1 MTQLAI
7 LNKWLLRSALF
18 LCLHFLTIGLPS
30 VVWAKSQQT
39 HQCISDFQTEIEIE
53 NKQHREL
60 YRQIDPEGF
69 NSFIEA
75 NSNRF
80 YRASENSPLIIMIH
94 GFMGSPYEMQKIA
107 LSARK
112 SGYHVANLLIPG
124 FGGTAEIANQYSY
137 KIWQKWLLAK
147 LNQSLDCFPE
157 VHLVGFST
165 GGLLIYDYLTNRGVH
180 DKIQTATL
188 ISPFFKA
195 TGSFSYLIARG
206 ISLLLDKVSN
216 ETVYRWT
223 RLPDL
228 KVMFAEPVYYLQE
241 VPLKSARQIMTLG
254 ELNIAKIPKK
264 IKNKNFRLMTLLS
277 QQDMVVDIPTSKALV
292 LAWFPSSQVIE
303 FSGRP
308 RPPHHLMSFAVSP
321 VAKEVRS
328 LTLSHI
334 RGK

>member
-1 MTQLAI
+1 
-7 LNKWLLRSALF
+7 
-18 LCLHFLTIGLPS
+18 
-30 VVWAKSQQT
+30 
-39 HQCISDFQTEIEIE
+39 
-53 NKQHREL
+53 
-60 YRQIDPEGF
+60 
-69 NSFIEA
+69 
-75 NSNRF
+75 
-80 YRASENSPLIIMIH
+80 
-94 GFMGSPYEMQKIA
+94 
-107 LSARK
+107 
-112 SGYHVANLLIPG
+112 
-124 FGGTAEIANQYSY
+124 ANQYSY

-308 RPPHHLMSFAVSP
+308 RPPHHL
-321 VAKEVRS
+321 
-328 LTLSHI
+328 
-334 RGK
+334 